1 MKGLDL
7 YHQKKV
13 WFLQIHGVNVEI
25 TNKTARFSGFPRL
38 MTFEAK
44 AEVIEPA
51 EARDIIRRN
60 AEETLKIYGGLV

>member
-25 TNKTARFSGFPRL
+25 TNKKARFAGMR
-38 MTFEAK
+38 FERVLIN
-44 AEVIEPA
+44 ERDYIEA
-51 EARDIIRRN
+51 YFVE
-60 AEETLKIYGGLV
+60 